1 MADDGTGTGKKEG
14 VTYGQTDYYFNWKR
28 IWQWWS

>member
-1 MADDGTGTGKKEG
+1 MADDGKGTEKKEG
-14 VTYGQTDYYFNWKR
+14 VTYGQTDYHFNWQR